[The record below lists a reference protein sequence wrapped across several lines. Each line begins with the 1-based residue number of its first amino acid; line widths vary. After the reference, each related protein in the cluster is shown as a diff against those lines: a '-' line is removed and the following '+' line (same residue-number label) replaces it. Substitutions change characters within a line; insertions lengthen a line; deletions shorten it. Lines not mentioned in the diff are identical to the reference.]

1 MHWLTLPRTP
11 EKMGDRELP
20 EVVDSYIQGI
30 RSRQPHGPYH
40 LGGWSA
46 GGILAYAIALEL
58 MTAGETVSTLLL
70 IDSPPPTKGLDRLP
84 QRFFDHCNS
93 VGLFGT
99 EMQRGNSGPPARSGP
114 PPAPPAWLMPHFR
127 ATIELL
133 HEYVAPPMN
142 PSSLPRP
149 KVTIIWAGDSAFDG
163 KHYAYLPPPPPG
175 KEQEDTEG
183 MKFLS
188 EKRKDYGPD
197 KWACLFP
204 GMQLTSKFIQGEHH
218 FSMMRD
224 AGAEKLGP
232 MMREA
237 MGL

>member
-1 MHWLTLPRTP
+1 
-11 EKMGDRELP
+11 MGERELS

-46 GGILAYAIALEL
+46 GGVLAYAIALEL
-58 MTAGETVSTLLL
+58 MAASERVSTLLL

-99 EMQRGNSGPPARSGP
+99 EMQRNSSGPAARSGP

-127 ATIELL
+127 STIELL
-133 HEYVAPPMN
+133 HEYVAPPMKQ
-142 PSSLPRP
+142 SSLPRP

-163 KHYAYLPPPPPG
+163 KHYACLPPPSPG
-175 KEQEDTEG
+175 MEHEDTEG

-197 KWACLFP
+197 DWASLFP
-204 GMQLTSKFIQGEHH
+204 GMTLTAKFIEGEHH